1 MRSDSGKGSY
11 IFKQVIEWLA
21 YALLICLC
29 FFAETSGSYV
39 KPLLLI
45 PAALCISSHT
55 GEIQSAAVG
64 TVSGLLLDIACGKLL
79 GYNAVWLVICCVAVS
94 LLHRYYLRE
103 KLLSTLLL
111 TLVCTT
117 LQGYLDFV
125 FYYAIWGHDDVT
137 LVYTRY
143 LLPSA
148 VMTMLATIPLYF
160 LIGWIDRRCGSRRSY
175 ELEKTVIRNN

>member
-1 MRSDSGKGSY
+1 
-11 IFKQVIEWLA
+11 
-21 YALLICLC
+21 
-29 FFAETSGSYV
+29 
-39 KPLLLI
+39 
-45 PAALCISSHT
+45 
-55 GEIQSAAVG
+55 
-64 TVSGLLLDIACGKLL
+64 
-79 GYNAVWLVICCVAVS
+79 
-94 LLHRYYLRE
+94 
-103 KLLSTLLL
+103 
-111 TLVCTT
+111 
-117 LQGYLDFV
+117 DFV

>member
-1 MRSDSGKGSY
+1 MRNDSRRY
-11 IFKQVIEWLA
+11 IVLQIVKWLA
-21 YALLICLC
+21 YALLIAVC

-64 TVSGLLLDIACGKLL
+64 TVCGLLLDIACGKLL

-94 LLHRYYLRE
+94 LLHNYYLRE
-103 KLLSTLLL
+103 KLLSMLIL
-111 TLVCTT
+111 TAICTT

-125 FYYAIWGHDDVT
+125 FYYAIWGHDDVA
-137 LVYTRY
+137 LVYTHY
-143 LLPSA
+143 LLPSGI
-148 VMTMLATIPLYF
+148 MTIIASIPLYF
-160 LIGWIDRRCGSRRSY
+160 LIGSINRRCGSHRIN
-175 ELEKTVIRNN
+175 ELEKTVIRNNY

>member
-1 MRSDSGKGSY
+1 MRSDSTSGRY
-11 IFKQVIEWLA
+11 IFLQVIEWLA
-21 YALLICLC
+21 YALLIGLC

-39 KPLLLI
+39 KPLLLL

-64 TVSGLLLDIACGKLL
+64 TVCGLLLDIACGKLL

-103 KLLSTLLL
+103 KLLSMLLL

-117 LQGYLDFV
+117 LQGYLDFI
-125 FYYAIWGHDDVT
+125 FYYAIWGHDDVA

-143 LLPSA
+143 LLPSGI
-148 VMTMLATIPLYF
+148 MTMVCTIPLHY

>member
-1 MRSDSGKGSY
+1 MRSDPKRY
-11 IFKQVIEWLA
+11 IVLQIVKWLA
-21 YALLICLC
+21 YALLIAVC

-64 TVSGLLLDIACGKLL
+64 TVCGLLLDIACGKLL

-94 LLHRYYLRE
+94 LLHNYYLRE
-103 KLLSTLLL
+103 KLLSMLIL
-111 TLVCTT
+111 TVICTA

-125 FYYAIWGHDDVT
+125 FYYAIWGHDDVA
-137 LVYTRY
+137 LVYTHY
-143 LLPSA
+143 LLPSGI
-148 VMTMLATIPLYF
+148 MTVIASIPLYF
-160 LIGWIDRRCGSRRSY
+160 LIGAINRRCGSHRTN
-175 ELEKTVIRNN
+175 ELEKTVIRNNY

>member
-1 MRSDSGKGSY
+1 MRNDSRRY
-11 IFKQVIEWLA
+11 IVLQIVKWLA
-21 YALLICLC
+21 YALLIAVC

-64 TVSGLLLDIACGKLL
+64 TVCGLLLDIACGKLL
-79 GYNAVWLVICCVAVS
+79 GYNAVWLVMCCVAVS
-94 LLHRYYLRE
+94 LLHSYYLRE
-103 KLLSTLLL
+103 KLLSMLIL
-111 TLVCTT
+111 TAICTT

-125 FYYAIWGHDDVT
+125 FYYAIWGHDDVA

-143 LLPSA
+143 LLPSGI
-148 VMTMLATIPLYF
+148 MTVIAAIPLYF
-160 LIGWIDRRCGSRRSY
+160 LIGSINRRCGSHRIN
-175 ELEKTVIRNN
+175 ELEKTVIRNNY